1 MNMKQFLLQRK
12 RINLNIYLIFFSF
25 LTFNN
30 VFSQTI
36 VWSEGFEGLA
46 TSCGSASGSNLVTT
60 TCTPANWLTSKNYPW
75 IASSTAFR
83 TGTRCIRMTNN
94 WTGWL
99 ITAGA
104 NLNANTTYNLTFYY
118 KGVCSS
124 SCSAGMTVKVG
135 VTTVQTTAPTTTTT
149 VVNNGTQT
157 NYTQFTYSY
166 TPTVSGTYYFGLQ
179 MSSTFAG
186 FDNGYIDDMQLSY
199 TCSAPTVPNFTSG
212 ATSVCA
218 GSSATYTAT
227 STGTVSYSI
236 LSGGATINP
245 TSGIVSNVTSDYVVR
260 ATATTG
266 CGTQT
271 TDRTVTVNSNPT
283 APIVSNVGSLTFCE
297 GQNVQLNSNVNSGNL
312 WTTNET
318 SESIIVTSSGNYSV
332 VYTDQNGCS
341 ATSNIVSVQVNPLP
355 NAQITAQGP
364 TSFCAGGSVVLNSS
378 SSIGNQWSNSQ
389 TTNSITVNQSG
400 DVSLIVTDANGCSAS
415 SNTITVEVYPVTL
428 DPIVSVSGSLSF
440 CDGDQV
446 GLYASANE
454 GIVWSTSETTN
465 SIIVYTAGSYYYTY
479 TDIYGCST
487 TSLPVEVEVIASPS
501 IPIIN
506 VQGSTTICEGS
517 TVTLSSSEV
526 SGNTW
531 STSETTNSI
540 EVSDAG
546 NFILTVTN
554 SNGCSSTSEA
564 VSIFVASNPSP
575 TISAVGSTT
584 FCQGGSVQLSSS
596 ESTGNLW
603 SNNSQLPSIN
613 VTSSGD
619 YSVTVTDINGCE
631 GTSNLISVNVN
642 PLPAIP
648 TISANGPLTF
658 CQGNNVVLTASSNTG
673 NSWSNQANTNSI
685 TVNSAGSYTVT
696 NTNSNGCSAT
706 SLPTVVT
713 VNSNPIA
720 SASLT
725 SENVVTASPAGMNY
739 QWINCASNQQIS
751 GANSINYT
759 APSNGSYAVIV
770 TNSSGCKDTS
780 SCVTVSKVGIDEIGY
795 LSNVYLFPNP
805 AGNEVNVQFQTSLG
819 ISQYEA
825 KLYDTQGKLVK
836 NQRMMNGD
844 LINLS
849 EIQPGMYVLEI
860 QTEYGNSILRL
871 IKE

>member
-1 MNMKQFLLQRK
+1 MKKLANTILSKRFLLTLLLFNSLVTS
-12 RINLNIYLIFFSF
+12 NLY
-25 LTFNN
+25 
-30 VFSQTI
+30 SQTI
-36 VWSEGFEGLA
+36 VWSEGFEGLT

-83 TGTRCIRMTNN
+83 TGTRCIKMTNN

-135 VTTVQTTAPTTTTT
+135 VTTIQTTAPTTTTT

-157 NYTQFTYSY
+157 SYTQFTYSY

-179 MSSTFAG
+179 MSSTIAG

-199 TCSAPTVPNFTSG
+199 NCSAPTVPVFTSG
-212 ATSVCA
+212 ATSACV
-218 GSSATYTAT
+218 GGTYTYAAT

-245 TSGIVSNVTSDYVVR
+245 TSGVVSSVTSNYVVR

-271 TDRTVTVNSNPT
+271 TDRSVTVNANPI
-283 APIVSNVGSLTFCE
+283 APIISNVGSLTFCE
-297 GQNVQLNSNVNSGNL
+297 GQNVQLTSNYSTGNL
-312 WTTNET
+312 WSSNQNT
-318 SESIIVTSSGNYSV
+318 ESIYATSSGNYSV

-341 ATSNIVSVQVNPLP
+341 ATSNVVTVQVHPLP
-355 NAQITAQGP
+355 NAQITAQGA
-364 TSFCAGGSVVLNSS
+364 TSFCTGGSVILNSS
-378 SSIGNQWSNSQ
+378 TSTGNLWSTSE
-389 TTNSITVNQSG
+389 TTNSVTVNQSS
-400 DVSLIVTDANGCSAS
+400 DISLVLTDANGCSAS
-415 SNTITVEVYPVTL
+415 SNVITVTVL
-428 DPIVSVSGSLSF
+428 
-440 CDGDQV
+440 
-446 GLYASANE
+446 
-454 GIVWSTSETTN
+454 
-465 SIIVYTAGSYYYTY
+465 
-479 TDIYGCST
+479 
-487 TSLPVEVEVIASPS
+487 ASPS

-506 VQGSTTICEGS
+506 VQGSTSICEGS
-517 TVTLSSSEV
+517 AVTLSSSEAT
-526 SGNTW
+526 GNVW
-531 STSETTNSI
+531 STNETTNSI
-540 EVSDAG
+540 VVSQAG
-546 NFILTVTN
+546 NYILTVTN
-554 SNGCSSTSEA
+554 ANGCSSTSEA
-564 VSIFVASNPSP
+564 VSITLNSNPSP
-575 TISAVGSTT
+575 IVSASGATT
-584 FCQGGSVQLSSS
+584 FCQGGNVQLSSS
-596 ESTGNLW
+596 ESTGNIW
-603 SNNSQLPSIN
+603 SNNNQLASIN

-619 YSVTVTDINGCE
+619 YSVTVTDINGCV
-631 GTSNLISVNVN
+631 GTSNIITVVVN
-642 PLPAIP
+642 PLPAVP
-648 TISANGPLTF
+648 TISANGQLTF
-658 CQGNNVVLTASSNTG
+658 CQGSNVVLTASSVGG
-673 NSWSNQANTNSI
+673 NSWSNQATTNSI
-685 TVNSAGSYTVT
+685 TINAAGSYTVT

-706 SLPTVVT
+706 SSPTVVT

-725 SENVVTASPAGMNY
+725 SENVVTGSPAGMNY
-739 QWINCASNQQIS
+739 QWINCGTNQQIA

-759 APSNGSYAVIV
+759 APTNGSYAVIV
-770 TNSSGCKDTS
+770 TNNSGCKDTS
-780 SCVTVSKVGIDEIGY
+780 SCVTVSKVGIEEIDY

-805 AGNEVNVQFQTSLG
+805 AGNEVNVQFQASSA

>member
-1 MNMKQFLLQRK
+1 MTMKKLVNTILSKRFILTLLLFNSLVTS
-12 RINLNIYLIFFSF
+12 NLY
-25 LTFNN
+25 
-30 VFSQTI
+30 SQTI
-36 VWSEGFEGLA
+36 VWSEGFEGLT

-157 NYTQFTYSY
+157 SYTQFTYSY

-199 TCSAPTVPNFTSG
+199 NCSAPTVPVFTSG
-212 ATSVCA
+212 TTSACVG
-218 GSSATYTAT
+218 GSYTYAAT
-227 STGTVSYSI
+227 STGTVGYSI
-236 LSGGATINP
+236 LSGGASINP
-245 TSGIVSNVTSDYVVR
+245 TSGVVSDVTSNYIVR

-271 TDRTVTVNSNPT
+271 TDRSVVVNANPI
-283 APIVSNVGSLTFCE
+283 APIISNAGSLTFCE
-297 GQNVQLNSNVNSGNL
+297 GQSVQLTSNYSTGNL
-312 WTTNET
+312 WSSNQNT
-318 SESIIVTSSGNYSV
+318 ESIYATSSGNYSV
-332 VYTDQNGCS
+332 VYTDENGCS
-341 ATSNIVSVQVNPLP
+341 ATSNVVTVQVNPLP
-355 NAQITAQGP
+355 NAQITAQGA
-364 TSFCAGGSVVLNSS
+364 TSFCNGGSVVLNSS
-378 SSIGNQWSNSQ
+378 STTGNLWSTSA

-400 DVSLIVTDANGCSAS
+400 DISLVVTDANGCSAS
-415 SNTITVEVYPVTL
+415 SNIVTIEVYPVTL
-428 DPIVSVSGSLSF
+428 YPIVSVSGSLSF
-440 CDGDQV
+440 CEGDQV

-465 SIIVYTAGSYYYTY
+465 SIIVYSPGSYFYTY
-479 TDIYGCST
+479 TDVYGCST
-487 TSLPVEVEVIASPS
+487 TSLPVEVEVISSPT

-517 TVTLSSSEV
+517 SVILSSSE
-526 SGNTW
+526 STGNLW
-531 STSETTNSI
+531 STSETSNNI

-564 VSIFVASNPSP
+564 VSIFVANNPSP

-584 FCQGGSVQLSSS
+584 FCQGGSVELSSS
-596 ESTGNLW
+596 ESNGNLW
-603 SNNSQLPSIN
+603 SNSSQLPSIN
-613 VTSSGD
+613 VTSAGD
-619 YSVTVTDINGCE
+619 YSVTVTDNNGCV
-631 GTSNLISVNVN
+631 GTSNIISVNVN
-642 PLPAIP
+642 PLPTVP

-658 CQGNNVVLTASSNTG
+658 CQGSNVVLTASSNGG
-673 NSWSNQANTNSI
+673 NSWSNQATTNSI
-685 TVNSAGSYTVT
+685 TVNSAGTYTVT
-696 NTNSNGCSAT
+696 NTNLNGCSAS
-706 SLPTVVT
+706 SLPSVVV
-713 VNSNPIA
+713 VNSNPVA

-725 SENVVTASPAGMNY
+725 SENVVTAAPLGLNY
-739 QWINCASNQQIS
+739 QWINCGTNQQIA

-759 APSNGSYAVIV
+759 AQANGSYAVIV
-770 TNSSGCKDTS
+770 TNNSGCQDTS
-780 SCVTVSKVGIDEIGY
+780 SCVTVSKVGIEEIDY

-805 AGNEVNVQFQTSLG
+805 AGNEVNVQFQESSG
-819 ISQYEA
+819 ITQFDAE
-825 KLYDTQGKLVK
+825 LYDIQGKIVK
-836 NQRMMNGD
+836 SERMMNGD
-844 LINLS
+844 LLNLS
-849 EIQPGMYVLEI
+849 EIHPGLYVLKI
-860 QTEYGNSILRL
+860 QSEKGNSILRL

>member
-1 MNMKQFLLQRK
+1 MKKLTNISASKIFILSLF
-12 RINLNIYLIFFSF
+12 IMFNLSTARLYA
-25 LTFNN
+25 
-30 VFSQTI
+30 QTV
-36 VWSEGFEGLA
+36 VWSEGFEGLT

-60 TCTPANWLTSKNYPW
+60 TCTPSNWLTSKNYPW

-157 NYTQFTYSY
+157 SYTQFTYSY

-199 TCSAPTVPNFTSG
+199 NCSAPTTPTFTSG
-212 ATSVCA
+212 STDICVGSTS
-218 GSSATYTAT
+218 TYTAT
-227 STGTVSYSI
+227 STGSIAYSI
-236 LSGGATINP
+236 LSGGASINS
-245 TSGIVSNVTSDYVVR
+245 TTGAVSNVTSNYVVR
-260 ATATTG
+260 ATANTG
-266 CGTQT
+266 CGTAT
-271 TDRTVTVNSNPT
+271 TDRSVTVNTNPI
-283 APIVSNVGSLTFCE
+283 APIISNGGSLTFCE
-297 GQNVQLNSNVNSGNL
+297 GQNVQLTSNYSTGNL
-312 WTTNET
+312 WSSNQNT
-318 SESIIVTSSGNYSV
+318 ESIDVTASGNYSV
-332 VYTDQNGCS
+332 VYTDPNGCS
-341 ATSNIVSVQVNPLP
+341 ATSNVVTVQVNPLP
-355 NAQITAQGP
+355 NAQITAQGA

-400 DVSLIVTDANGCSAS
+400 DISLVITDANGCSAS
-415 SNTITVEVYPVTL
+415 SNIVTVEVYPVTL
-428 DPIVSVSGSLSF
+428 YPIVSVSGSLSF
-440 CDGDQV
+440 CEGDQV

-465 SIIVYTAGSYYYTY
+465 SIIVYTAGTYYYTY

-487 TSLPVEVEVIASPS
+487 TSLPVEVEVITSPF
-501 IPIIN
+501 IPVIN

-517 TVTLSSSEV
+517 SVTLSSSEV

-531 STSETTNSI
+531 STNETSNSI
-540 EVSDAG
+540 EVSQAG

-564 VSIFVASNPSP
+564 VSIFVANNPTP
-575 TISAVGSTT
+575 TISAAGNTT
-584 FCQGGSVQLSSS
+584 FCQGGNVQLSSS
-596 ESTGNLW
+596 ESTGNIW
-603 SNNSQLPSIN
+603 SNNSQLSSID
-613 VTSSGD
+613 VTNSGD
-619 YSVTVTDINGCE
+619 YSVTVTDINGCV
-631 GTSNLISVNVN
+631 GTSNIVSVIVN

-658 CQGNNVVLTASSNTG
+658 CQGNNVVLTASSNGG
-673 NSWSNQANTNSI
+673 NSWSNQATTNSI
-685 TVNSAGSYTVT
+685 TINAAGSYTVT

-706 SLPTVVT
+706 SLPTVVS
-713 VNSNPIA
+713 VNSNPTA

-725 SENVVTASPAGMNY
+725 SENVVTGSPAGMNY
-739 QWINCASNQQIS
+739 QWINCTTNQQIA

-759 APSNGSYAVIV
+759 APANGSYAVIV
-770 TNSSGCKDTS
+770 TNNSGCKDTS
-780 SCVTVSKVGIDEIGY
+780 SCVTVSKVGIDEIDY

-805 AGNEVNVQFQTSLG
+805 AGNEVNVQFQTSSG
-819 ISQYEA
+819 ISQYDIM
-825 KLYDTQGKLVK
+825 LYDTQGKLVK

-860 QTEYGNSILRL
+860 QTVYGNSILRL